1 MIGDT
6 IGITF
11 DGAAKTLNKV
21 NQDNYGST
29 YYLEDGVRRFSLNV
43 KHTIPAKGKPGES
56 HLMRLDVEVYDAEG
70 LLQRTASAWSV
81 IRTDDGT
88 QDSDESIDVTAALLT
103 AFTAA
108 NYTKL
113 IARES

>member
-11 DGAAKTLNKV
+11 DAVAKTLTKV
-21 NQDNYGST
+21 NQDNYGAT
-29 YYLEDGVRRFSLNV
+29 YYLEDGTRRFTLNV

-70 LLQRTASAWSV
+70 VLQRTASAWSV
-81 IRTDDGT
+81 IRTDNGS
-88 QDSDESIDVTAALLT
+88 QDSAESIDVTAALLT
-103 AFTAA
+103 AFTPT
-108 NYTKL
+108 NYTKM
-113 IARES
+113 IGRES